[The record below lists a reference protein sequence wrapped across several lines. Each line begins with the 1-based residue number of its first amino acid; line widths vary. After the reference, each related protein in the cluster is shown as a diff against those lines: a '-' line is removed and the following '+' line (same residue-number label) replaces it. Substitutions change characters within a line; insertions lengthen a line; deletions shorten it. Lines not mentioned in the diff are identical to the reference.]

1 MNTMRECYQIDPPTS
16 RSVWTLISS
25 ARDLSCR
32 HFLVEQRVLDKT
44 FLEQLRLK
52 RKFLETRKNY
62 L

>member
-1 MNTMRECYQIDPPTS
+1 MRECYQIDPLTS
-16 RSVWTLISS
+16 SSVWTLISS

-44 FLEQLRLK
+44 FLEHLRLK
-52 RKFLETRKNY
+52 TKFLEKRKHY